1 MIAFAVGNALLCTMA
16 ATVTAQQP
24 RPIGDPVTTA
34 SGLRYVYLQKGTGVR
49 ANVGDVMVLHGIGR
63 FRSGKEFWNSRSDDE
78 PFEYVAG
85 IENVIPGFAEGMTYM
100 HVGDRVEFQMKPELG
115 YGDHATKDIPANST
129 LVFDYELLAIHS
141 QTLSKLMYA
150 GLGNVDSTLSV
161 LRAMPNLNQ
170 YYASVDGLLTD
181 AARAGWGNAVNS
193 EKVLKFGISLRPDAY
208 RLYQAIAVQ
217 QIQRAGIADAIT
229 SYEAAL
235 RLNPR
240 KSKDQKEDY
249 TLATKTLAKLKAL
262 K

>member
-1 MIAFAVGNALLCTMA
+1 M
-16 ATVTAQQP
+16 
-24 RPIGDPVTTA
+24 
-34 SGLRYVYLQKGTGVR
+34 
-49 ANVGDVMVLHGIGR
+49 
-63 FRSGKEFWNSRSDDE
+63 
-78 PFEYVAG
+78 
-85 IENVIPGFAEGMTYM
+85 
-100 HVGDRVEFQMKPELG
+100 
-115 YGDHATKDIPANST
+115 ST
-129 LVFDYELLAIHS
+129 RHC
-141 QTLSKLMYA
+141 
-150 GLGNVDSTLSV
+150 
-161 LRAMPNLNQ
+161 Q